1 MATRPDHEKSRLQR
15 VDLPASRPV
24 DRGLGHFRCRRRRH
38 PDESAPFLLLPAHR
52 DALDLVLRHRPG
64 RCRSWRVSNL
74 LRQASTV
81 SAATLLHIWQSSF
94 AGEQA
99 AVLSLGLPLR
109 HVRCRI
115 AFVFVIVETMTPWLN
130 KSLRPT
136 QVDASS
142 SASRVP
148 SFGTAL
154 LSLHRWRR
162 KSSRS
167 AGCRRIGRSA
177 AVSKTS
183 QHIAN
188 IHAAKSPERLCN
200 LDPLRLIVSLISGHT
215 FLSTT
220 SRRPLRR
227 KFSNGPCN

>member
-1 MATRPDHEKSRLQR
+1 MDLAAGRSVDH
-15 VDLPASRPV
+15 
-24 DRGLGHFRCRRRRH
+24 GLGHFRCRRRR
-38 PDESAPFLLLPAHR
+38 PSDESAAFLLLRAHR
-52 DALDLVLRHRPG
+52 HALDLVLRHRLG
-64 RCRSWRVSNL
+64 RCRSWRVSDF

-81 SAATLLHIWQSSF
+81 SAATLPHVWQSSF
-94 AGEQA
+94 AGEPA

-109 HVRCRI
+109 HFRCRI
-115 AFVFVIVETMTPWLN
+115 AFVFVIVETMTPWL
-130 KSLRPT
+130 KESLPPT

-183 QHIAN
+183 RSTVLTLTLPNHPRAS
-188 IHAAKSPERLCN
+188 A
-200 LDPLRLIVSLISGHT
+200 ISARCG
-215 FLSTT
+215 L
-220 SRRPLRR
+220 
-227 KFSNGPCN
+227 